1 MIFSYDN
8 FKNDSI
14 KIYKDLI
21 DENLKKSFDEISKKI
36 DTEYKHNIGKN
47 YNNTL
52 YDYSEFNDIEID
64 GKKYNN
70 EELKKFINN
79 FAKLDCGNEMYKK
92 LFKQNIIQFL
102 NFRENEKVVIC
113 HTYINRVDRGYD
125 SNRNHNFVNNDY
137 YLMITNYGKI
147 FNFYSNATWY
157 AETNFW
163 IPLDYIFIIKEILNV
178 YVKVYE
184 PPPQNFRSR
193 GSIPEGSKLIL
204 YDNKDVGSIVERIF
218 KLLVTIKNKY
228 FNKINLLDHN
238 NELEQNNKKIKKY
251 NNDLEQYKIDL
262 LEENKKIKKYNN
274 DLEQDKIDLLKEN
287 NKLKVHNNDIEQYK
301 IVLLE
306 ENNKLKVHN
315 NDIGQENNKLKKY
328 NNDIG
333 QENNKL
339 KKYNNDI
346 EQDKIDLLEENN
358 KLKVHNNDIGQENIK
373 IKKHNNEL
381 EQNNKIK
388 IIILCGFCI
397 LYFFNNIVLF

>member
-251 NNDLEQYKIDL
+251 NNDLEQ
-262 LEENKKIKKYNN
+262 
-274 DLEQDKIDLLKEN
+274 DKIDLLKEN

-306 ENNKLKVHN
+306 GNNKLKVHNNDLEQDKIVLLEENNKLKVHN
-315 NDIGQENNKLKKY
+315 NDI
-328 NNDIG
+328 
-333 QENNKL
+333 
-339 KKYNNDI
+339 
-346 EQDKIDLLEENN
+346 EQYKIVLLEENN